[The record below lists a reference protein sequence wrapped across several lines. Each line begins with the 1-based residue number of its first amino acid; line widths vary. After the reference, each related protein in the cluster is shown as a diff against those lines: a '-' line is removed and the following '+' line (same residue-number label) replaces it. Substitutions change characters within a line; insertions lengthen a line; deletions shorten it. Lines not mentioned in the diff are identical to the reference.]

1 MQAYESGNAAYFATP
16 PVNLIYAYHASLKQI
31 TRSSVSLEERLRLH
45 KESSQRFKKAAEG
58 LGLKQLPL
66 DGSVAANGMTALWF
80 PEGLGASDLLPPLAK
95 RNVVVAGGLHK
106 DHKRECR
113 IAGVRDGD
121 KPTLT
126 IPFHS
131 QVLPYRVSI
140 LD

>member
-1 MQAYESGNAAYFATP
+1 MY
-16 PVNLIYAYHASLKQI
+16 
-31 TRSSVSLEERLRLH
+31 
-45 KESSQRFKKAAEG
+45 
-58 LGLKQLPL
+58 
-66 DGSVAANGMTALWF
+66 F
-80 PEGLGASDLLPPLAK
+80 PEGIKAPDVIPRLLK
-95 RNVVVAGGLHK
+95 KDVVVAGGLHK